1 MAASMYLCP
10 ICPSMTLLFVTAAVL
25 GTSCGAYDA
34 TQIVWIMEIWQNE
47 AGPFIQ
53 AQHFSYALGSLVP
66 SLVLAPFL
74 TKEPEEEEGV
84 STTTT
89 ESSANPTQKLVVP
102 FIIVGVF
109 VSLAAL
115 TQLLLYIFARYYPP
129 PPEQGRLDAKP
140 VLETNNDDKMG
151 DTPVKKI
158 RNWYRIKLIALTAV
172 FIGMSQGMEM
182 CTFQFMST
190 FAQKGGLG
198 LSESQG
204 ANIQSGLTGSFAVGR
219 GLGILIILR
228 IPPQLIMC
236 VNLVLVVCGSIILL
250 VFADNS
256 HALLWTGTVVL
267 GLGYSTIYASF
278 CAFIERHLMFTQWVG
293 AFILIFGSSI
303 PAIYP
308 LIVGGLID
316 ENPGVVTYTN
326 FFSVA
331 WCTVALAVASKLV
344 YDRRKQAKNQKK
356 LSTVEGKY

>member
-1 MAASMYLCP
+1 MYLCP

-115 TQLLLYIFARYYPP
+115 TQLLLFIFARYYPP

-140 VLETNNDDKMG
+140 LPETNNNDEKTGIM
-151 DTPVKKI
+151 PVKPT
-158 RNWYRIKLIALTAV
+158 RNWYRIKLILVTAL
-172 FIGMSQGMEM
+172 FMGMYQGMEV

-267 GLGYSTIYASF
+267 GLGYSTIYASW
-278 CAFIERHLMFTQWVG
+278 CAFIERHLLFTQWVG
-293 AFILIFGSSI
+293 AFTLIFGSAVAS
-303 PAIYP
+303 IYP

-316 ENPGVVTYTN
+316 ENPGVITYTS
-326 FFSVA
+326 FFSVVCCA
-331 WCTVALAVASKLV
+331 VALAVASKLV
-344 YDRRKQAKNQKK
+344 YDRQKQAQKQKK